1 MDILEQLLGLEKQ
14 AAALVTAADTV
25 AGQRK
30 AAARVEAQTA
40 HSAEL
45 KKVAGEIAA
54 SVEAERSRLAGERI
68 IICYVYYCCTVHI
81 NRISYE
87 FSGIIY
93 IRCTTYINVTGGR
106 INRTPKPAVQCA
118 G

>member
-54 SVEAERSRLAGERI
+54 SVEAERSRLAGERTTRNAA
-68 IICYVYYCCTVHI
+68 Y
-81 NRISYE
+81 RAE
-87 FSGIIY
+87 LAARPLASGGLAAAA
-93 IRCTTYINVTGGR
+93 RR
-106 INRTPKPAVQCA
+106 FLA
-118 G
+118 GDA

>member
-40 HSAEL
+40 HAAEL
-45 KKVAGEIAA
+45 KKAAEDVAAA
-54 SVEAERSRLAGERI
+54 IEAERGRLAGERTARNAA
-68 IICYVYYCCTVHI
+68 Y
-81 NRISYE
+81 RAE
-87 FSGIIY
+87 LAARPLAPGDFAA
-93 IRCTTYINVTGGR
+93 
-106 INRTPKPAVQCA
+106 AVRRFLA
-118 G
+118 GDE